1 MEILFRDRRMHK
13 VCSEDRLAVKELGP
27 VRAKRLRTRLNEL
40 GLAARVS
47 ELLTGRPHPL
57 KGDRAHQFSVD
68 LDGPMRLILEA
79 NDPAA
84 IEPDGRIDW
93 PNVTAVWVV
102 ALEDT
107 HE

>member
-1 MEILFRDRRMHK
+1 MEISFRDRQMQK
-13 VCSEDRLAVKELGP
+13 LCSDERSAVKELGP
-27 VRAKRLRTRLNEL
+27 IRAKRLRTRLNEL
-40 GLAARVS
+40 GLAARVA

-68 LDGPMRLILEA
+68 LDGPMRLIVEA

-84 IEPDGRIDW
+84 IVPGGAIDW

>member
-1 MEILFRDRRMHK
+1 MEMSFRDKRMHK
-13 VCSEDRLAVKELGP
+13 VCSEERLAVKELGP
-27 VRAKRLRTRLNEL
+27 VRAKRLHTRLNEL
-40 GLAARVS
+40 RWAARLG
-47 ELLTGRPHPL
+47 ELYNGRPHPL

-79 NDPAA
+79 DDGAA
-84 IEPDGRIDW
+84 ALADGGIDW